1 MSGSVQS
8 QIDTMN
14 TMIHQLRREHDHLAS
29 RFDVREAE
37 RFAAQAQL
45 RADEPMVR
53 PGCDKLVS
61 VSGAV
66 ELDLKTGQIK
76 LGGGSIGIGSLPSD
90 PQMITVTAGEW
101 SESELPT
108 NALERY
114 KFIGDQV
121 IAIPVEYRESAE
133 FSTEDISFDRDGS
146 DIRTTLTYQRLET
159 DQEAAERVSRQVG
172 SGVVINDAG
181 MTITRNGKVI
191 ARLGCRMDG
200 EQPFAF
206 KGDQFF
212 INEASMD
219 SAAITTEVTA
229 RASADEALRTHIGG
243 LPIAPSDG
251 QAADLIRQ
259 VIRKELQLGGML
271 HRR

>member
-1 MSGSVQS
+1 MEIRGLQSSDYVPGISGIRLDLNTGSFEIYGGSVS
-8 QIDTMN
+8 
-14 TMIHQLRREHDHLAS
+14 A
-29 RFDVREAE
+29 
-37 RFAAQAQL
+37 
-45 RADEPMVR
+45 
-53 PGCDKLVS
+53 
-61 VSGAV
+61 
-66 ELDLKTGQIK
+66 
-76 LGGGSIGIGSLPSD
+76 GSLSSE
-90 PQMITVTAGEW
+90 PQKITVTAGEW
-101 SESELPT
+101 ADSDMPANAKARRAFMMEQIDKVPT
-108 NALERY
+108 
-114 KFIGDQV
+114 
-121 IAIPVEYRESAE
+121 EYRADAE

-181 MTITRNGKVI
+181 MTITRNGRVI

-206 KGDQFF
+206 KGDQLF

-251 QAADLIRQ
+251 QVADLIRQ
-259 VIRKELQLGGML
+259 VIRKELQPGGML
-271 HRR
+271 HRG

>member
-1 MSGSVQS
+1 MKYTGLQTTDNVPGISG
-8 QIDTMN
+8 M
-14 TMIHQLRREHDHLAS
+14 R
-29 RFDVREAE
+29 
-37 RFAAQAQL
+37 
-45 RADEPMVR
+45 
-53 PGCDKLVS
+53 
-61 VSGAV
+61 
-66 ELDLKTGQIK
+66 LDFKTGAIEITS
-76 LGGGSIGIGSLPSD
+76 GRLPDES
-90 PQMITVTAGEW
+90 QMVTVTAGEW
-101 SESELPT
+101 VESDIPA
-108 NALERY
+108 NAIERY
-114 KFIGDQV
+114 RFIGDQV
-121 IAIPVEYRESAE
+121 MAIPAEHRDSAE
-133 FSTEDISFDRDGS
+133 FTTEDMSFDRDGS

-206 KGDQFF
+206 KGDQLF

-251 QAADLIRQ
+251 QVADLIRQ

>member
-1 MSGSVQS
+1 MKYTGLQTADNVPGISG
-8 QIDTMN
+8 M
-14 TMIHQLRREHDHLAS
+14 R
-29 RFDVREAE
+29 
-37 RFAAQAQL
+37 
-45 RADEPMVR
+45 
-53 PGCDKLVS
+53 
-61 VSGAV
+61 
-66 ELDLKTGQIK
+66 LDFKTGAIEITS
-76 LGGGSIGIGSLPSD
+76 GRLPDES
-90 PQMITVTAGEW
+90 QMVTVTAGEW
-101 SESELPT
+101 VESDIPA
-108 NALERY
+108 NAIERY
-114 KFIGDQV
+114 RFIGDQV
-121 IAIPVEYRESAE
+121 MAIPAEHRDSAE
-133 FSTEDISFDRDGS
+133 FTTEDMSFDRDGS

-206 KGDQFF
+206 KGDQLF

-251 QAADLIRQ
+251 QVADLIRQ

>member
-1 MSGSVQS
+1 MEIRGLQTSDYVPGISGIRLDFKTGAFEINGGSV
-8 QIDTMN
+8 
-14 TMIHQLRREHDHLAS
+14 
-29 RFDVREAE
+29 
-37 RFAAQAQL
+37 
-45 RADEPMVR
+45 
-53 PGCDKLVS
+53 
-61 VSGAV
+61 AV
-66 ELDLKTGQIK
+66 
-76 LGGGSIGIGSLPSD
+76 GSLPSE
-90 PQMITVTAGEW
+90 PQMITITVGEW
-101 SESELPT
+101 AESDMPA
-108 NALERY
+108 NAIERY
-114 KFIGDQV
+114 RFIGDQL
-121 IAIPVEYRESAE
+121 IAVPDEHRDSAE
-133 FSTEDISFDRDGS
+133 FTTEDMSFDRDGS

-206 KGDQFF
+206 KGDQLF

-251 QAADLIRQ
+251 QVADLIRQ